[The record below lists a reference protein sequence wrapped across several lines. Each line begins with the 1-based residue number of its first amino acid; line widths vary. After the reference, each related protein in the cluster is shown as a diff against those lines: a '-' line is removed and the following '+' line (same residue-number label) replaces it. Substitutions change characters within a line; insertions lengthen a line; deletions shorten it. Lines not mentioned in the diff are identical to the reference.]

1 MATPVDALRSQ
12 AEARL
17 KVLARRVAAHR
28 KVNDYEEE
36 AKALKELDSL
46 AAVLS
51 YIDEASEQMTK
62 VRVICSELELD
73 VAMRSPYSSLCES
86 SFRELIERY
95 LSVLLRKQED
105 GCDSDELQEV
115 VRKLRALRDGLDELD
130 ADNS

>member
-1 MATPVDALRSQ
+1 MATPVDALKSQ

-36 AKALKELDSL
+36 AKALKELDAL

-51 YIDEASEQMTK
+51 YIDEASEQVIK
-62 VRVICSELELD
+62 VRVICSELELA
-73 VAMRSPYSSLCES
+73 VPTRSSYSTLCES
-86 SFRELIERY
+86 SFLELIGRY
-95 LSVLLRKQED
+95 LSVFLRKQEE

-115 VRKLRALRDGLDELD
+115 VRKFTALRDELYTR
-130 ADNS
+130 ARPV